1 MLYLR
6 YICTLYVCTVCILK
20 CKICSYTYSE
30 LSFVIYN
37 IHHIQIFVVKLVLCT
52 VCMYIVYCAVYTVVY
67 NFLAVEEVNTYLYYL
82 LSTG

>member
-1 MLYLR
+1 MAFSVTFLFNGDHLC
-6 YICTLYVCTVCILK
+6 ICTLK
-20 CKICSYTYSE
+20 CKICLYPVNRV
-30 LSFVIYN
+30 LLYN